1 MTKRK
6 KIIVLSCMIALLVTT
21 AVLNFVL
28 SSSVIG
34 VSGNSDAVT
43 TANYFTEIKTT
54 KNTSRSKQIEQL
66 NEVLAVGNENS
77 DIYNDALAMKV
88 KLTAISEEENLLET
102 LIKAN
107 GYDEVAVTMGVS
119 SDNVS
124 VVVRDADFNQDDAVL
139 IYTVCAKE
147 LNLSPEKVYIQSIS

>member
-1 MTKRK
+1 MSKKK

-34 VSGNSDAVT
+34 GEGKSETVT
-43 TANYFTEIKTT
+43 TANYFSEVKTT
-54 KNTSRSKQIEQL
+54 KNTSRTKQLEQL
-66 NEVLAVGNENS
+66 NEIISANTETSAVSE
-77 DIYNDALAMKV
+77 ALAMKL
-88 KLTAISEEENLLET
+88 KLTEINEKENLLES
-102 LIKAN
+102 LIKAY
-107 GYDEVAVTMGVS
+107 GYNEVAVTLGIS

-124 VVVRDADFNQDDAVL
+124 VIVRDANFEQDDAVL

-147 LNLSPEKVYIQSIS
+147 LNLSPENVYIQSIS

>member
-6 KIIVLSCMIALLVTT
+6 KIIVLSCMIALLITT

-34 VSGNSDAVT
+34 SPSATDAVT

-54 KNTSRSKQIEQL
+54 KNTSRAKQIEQL
-66 NEVLAVGNENS
+66 NEIISAGNENPEV
-77 DIYNDALAMKV
+77 YNDALKMKV
-88 KLTAISEEENLLET
+88 KLTSINEKENLLES
-102 LIKAN
+102 LIKAK
-107 GYDEVAVTMGVS
+107 GYEEVAVTLGVS

-124 VVVRDADFNQDDAVL
+124 VIVRDNAFDQDDAIL
-139 IYTVCAKE
+139 IYTVCQNE
-147 LNLSPEKVYIQSIS
+147 LSVSPENVYIQSIS